1 VIWDALILALVNG
14 LFAAAGAGV
23 CAAAG
28 WWRVQRPGLASL
40 GLAYL
45 VGVAS
50 YGVVAQILYVCGA
63 SLSRL
68 QIVVVCGA
76 LCLGGLAWDARR
88 PRPRAPHLRLVVPAA
103 VVAATAAMLA
113 LLAVDLWYQ
122 PLWSYDAWT
131 MWTPKAR
138 ALAALD
144 GLDAGWFTS
153 ADVISK
159 DYPLLLPAVE
169 AAGFRFTGYRTELLD
184 LQSLL
189 FVVAFV
195 VAYLDLAVRRAP
207 GLVACA
213 ALVSVVFAPSLAS
226 QLAGAVADVPL
237 ACLFAV
243 AGILGWIWLADR
255 QPAALALASVLV
267 AGAATTKA
275 EGLALGLAFAAG
287 LAAAE
292 LVARRSPVRSLLTVG
307 AGLAVAVVPWR
318 VWLAWQD
325 VESQASVARADA
337 GVLAD
342 NAAELP
348 HIAVFLAARMLDPSQ
363 WLLAVPLGLV
373 ALVHA
378 LRARR
383 VEPAVFALVTAGVT
397 AALLTLA
404 YWTSPFDLEY
414 HLQTS
419 ARRVVT
425 PLVFFVAVSA
435 PLLARPSRGSTRGGY
450 PQPS

>member
-1 VIWDALILALVNG
+1 VIADALLLALVNG

-28 WWRVQRPGLASL
+28 WWRVQRASVASL

-45 VGVAS
+45 VGGAS
-50 YGVVAQILYVCGA
+50 YGVGAQLLYVCGA

-68 QIVVVCGA
+68 QIVA
-76 LCLGGLAWDARR
+76 LCGGLCVGGLAWDARR
-88 PRPRAPHLRLVVPAA
+88 PRTWAPERPLAVPAA
-103 VVAATAAMLA
+103 VVAAAAAMFA
-113 LLAVDLWYQ
+113 VIAVDLWFQ

-131 MWTPKAR
+131 LWTPKAR

-153 ADVISK
+153 ADVISP

-189 FVVAFV
+189 FAAALAVAF
-195 VAYLDLAVRRAP
+195 LDLAVRRAP
-207 GLVACA
+207 GVVAWA
-213 ALVSVVFAPSLAS
+213 ALLSVVFAPSLAT

-237 ACLFAV
+237 ACLFAA
-243 AGILGWIWLADR
+243 AGVLGWIWLVER
-255 QPAALALASVLV
+255 QPAALALAAVV
-267 AGAATTKA
+267 AAGAAATKA
-275 EGLALGLAFAAG
+275 EGLALGVALAAG

-292 LVARRSPVRSLLTVG
+292 LAGRRSPARPRLTLG

-318 VWLAWQD
+318 AWLAWRD
-325 VESQASVARADA
+325 VEAQASVARADA
-337 GVLAD
+337 GVLAE

-348 HIAVFLAARMLDPSQ
+348 HIVAFLGARLLDPSQ
-363 WLLAVPLGLV
+363 WLLAVPLGV
-373 ALVHA
+373 AALVHA

-383 VEPAVFALVTAGVT
+383 VEPAVFALVTAGVV
-397 AALLTLA
+397 AAALTLA
-404 YWTSPFDLEY
+404 YWTSPFDLDY
-414 HLQTS
+414 HLRTS

-425 PLVFFVAVSA
+425 PLVLFVAVCA
-435 PLLARPSRGSTRGGY
+435 PLLARVDPASARGGY
-450 PQPS
+450 AQPS